1 ASQVRQQARAEVLV
15 FAGKWRLAVTAGD
28 AEPQHTGIHR
38 GDVGAEDV
46 VDVIQPTVIAVITA
60 VFPFAG
66 GHHVV
71 DGEHGVHRHV
81 GKRRIA
87 LQVAEVLD
95 RPPPFQLPGHQHETY
110 VLDPRNAQ
118 DQDDIIGVEQ
128 QPQLFQ
134 RSGELPGV
142 QSTIM
147 DVADNTVIVVQRDD
161 RTGGCNLCCCIYCYH
176 LFTTS

>member
-1 ASQVRQQARAEVLV
+1 STCIASV
-15 FAGKWRLAVTAGD
+15 FSSRRR
-28 AEPQHTGIHR
+28 HTR
-38 GDVGAEDV
+38 FSRDWSSDVCSSD
-46 VDVIQPTVIAVITA
+46 
-60 VFPFAG
+60 
-66 GHHVV
+66 
-71 DGEHGVHRHV
+71 
-81 GKRRIA
+81 
-87 LQVAEVLD
+87 LAEVLD

-142 QSTIM
+142 QGTIM

-176 LFTTS
+176 FFTTS